1 MPIHLYPITEV
12 KTFCSREKNFKKI
25 DFSGWVLILRILA
38 LLRGFRKLLKVPS
51 AFLHSCSQLFVTALI
66 RLAVVTHNGIYH
78 LEGGRI
84 SAEEFKTMVNLLLR
98 VEKTAINTIKIK
110 PQTLVVF
117 KTRGDVVGEIAYAN
131 LAKTAGV

>member
-51 AFLHSCSQLFVTALI
+51 AFLHSCSQLVP
-66 RLAVVTHNGIYH
+66 
-78 LEGGRI
+78 
-84 SAEEFKTMVNLLLR
+84 S
-98 VEKTAINTIKIK
+98 
-110 PQTLVVF
+110 
-117 KTRGDVVGEIAYAN
+117 
-131 LAKTAGV
+131 